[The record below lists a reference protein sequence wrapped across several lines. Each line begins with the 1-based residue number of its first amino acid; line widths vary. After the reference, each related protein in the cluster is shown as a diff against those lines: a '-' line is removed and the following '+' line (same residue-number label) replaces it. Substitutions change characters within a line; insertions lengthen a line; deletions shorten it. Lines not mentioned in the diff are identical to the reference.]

1 MTNTIENKRRF
12 MYLYEGQNTLRYQDN
27 ATDYIMNWELDKF
40 NNEPNNKCKIDT
52 AYLELKSLSD
62 ISDDDLLWLGRNA
75 NDYPNSNY
83 KDDLNY
89 CKDLVRRYLSRP
101 PMMNY
106 ECVDYLRSRGY
117 LLPFEDLTIEQ
128 ILAYKWA
135 VIK

>member
-1 MTNTIENKRRF
+1 MTNTIENKQRF
-12 MYLYEGQNTLRYQDN
+12 FALYFGQEVLIDDNLWKHKVLGDTMYWD
-27 ATDYIMNWELDKF
+27 D
-40 NNEPNNKCKIDT
+40 CH
-52 AYLELKSLSD
+52 LELKSLSD
-62 ISDDDLLWLGRNA
+62 ISDEDLLWLGRNA

-117 LLPFEDLTIEQ
+117 LLPFMGLAVEQ

>member
-1 MTNTIENKRRF
+1 MTNTIENKLRF
-12 MYLYEGQNTLRYQDN
+12 FDAYSGQKIFRYSWNDNLYTNRCIDSDES
-27 ATDYIMNWELDKF
+27 DKY
-40 NNEPNNKCKIDT
+40 T
-52 AYLELKSLSD
+52 AELKSLSD

-117 LLPFEDLTIEQ
+117 LLPFMGLAVEQ

>member
-1 MTNTIENKRRF
+1 MTNTIENKQRF
-12 MYLYEGQNTLRYQDN
+12 FALYFGQQVHRGNRSKHLDHLS
-27 ATDYIMNWELDKF
+27 IMSNQKF
-40 NNEPNNKCKIDT
+40 GH
-52 AYLELKSLSD
+52 LELKSLSD
-62 ISDDDLLWLGRNA
+62 ISDDDLLWLGRTA

-106 ECVDYLRSRGY
+106 ECVDYLRKRGY